1 MPRKLI
7 KRFLPDP
14 NYIRKQKPLRIFGE
28 LLHDPNLWHLNRR
41 SVSGA
46 FAVGLFT
53 AFVPIPF
60 QMLLAAALAIPL
72 RVNLLIS
79 VVLVWVSNPF
89 TIPLLFY
96 TAYKLGEWVIGGQ
109 ANNFYF
115 EPTID
120 WLATEL
126 SDVWQPF
133 LLGCFL
139 AGSSA
144 AMIGYTGVR
153 LAWRY
158 RVLQNW
164 KQRREK
170 QSTPTQGLTDPRKYI
185 KNNELKEGID
195 SNRFSRNNTS
205 KNNTDSKDHEI
216 AR

>member
-7 KRFLPDP
+7 KRYLPDP
-14 NYIRKQKPLRIFGE
+14 SYIRKQKPLRIFGG

-79 VVLVWVSNPF
+79 VVLVWISNPF
-89 TIPLLFY
+89 TIPILFY
-96 TAYKLGEWVIGGQ
+96 TAYKLGQLVIGGQ
-109 ANNFYF
+109 ADEFYF
-115 EPTID
+115 EPTIE

-126 SDVWQPF
+126 SAVWQPF

-139 AGSSA
+139 AGSGA
-144 AMIGYTGVR
+144 AMLGFTGVR

-158 RVLQNW
+158 RVLQTW
-164 KQRREK
+164 KQRRHK
-170 QSTPTQGLTDPRKYI
+170 QFVRDQGLRGANESEQ
-185 KNNELKEGID
+185 NNSLGIENKLHRGRGKP
-195 SNRFSRNNTS
+195 SPENQ
-205 KNNTDSKDHEI
+205 TDSKDREV
-216 AR
+216 AG

>member
-7 KRFLPDP
+7 KRYLPDP
-14 NYIRKQKPLRIFGE
+14 SYIRKQKPLRIFGG

-79 VVLVWVSNPF
+79 VVMVWISNPF
-89 TIPLLFY
+89 TIPILFY
-96 TAYKLGEWVIGGQ
+96 TAYKLGQLVIGGQ
-109 ANNFYF
+109 ADEFYF
-115 EPTID
+115 EPTIE
-120 WLATEL
+120 WLTTEL
-126 SDVWQPF
+126 SAVWQPF

-139 AGSSA
+139 AGCGA
-144 AMIGYTGVR
+144 ATLGYTGVR

-158 RVLQNW
+158 RVLQTW
-164 KQRREK
+164 KQRRVK
-170 QSTPTQGLTDPRKYI
+170 QFSRDQGLRGANECEQ
-185 KNNELKEGID
+185 NNSLGIENKPHPGRGKP
-195 SNRFSRNNTS
+195 SPENQ
-205 KNNTDSKDHEI
+205 TDSKDREV
-216 AR
+216 AG

>member
-14 NYIRKQKPLRIFGE
+14 NYIRKQKPLRIFGG

-89 TIPLLFY
+89 TIPLIFY

-109 ANNFYF
+109 SNAFYF

-126 SDVWQPF
+126 SAVWQPF
-133 LLGCFL
+133 LLGCLL
-139 AGSSA
+139 AGSGA
-144 AMIGYTGVR
+144 AMLGYTGVR

-158 RVLQNW
+158 RVLQTW
-164 KQRREK
+164 KQRRHK
-170 QSTPTQGLTDPRKYI
+170 QPALTQGLQESSDSSQN
-185 KNNELKEGID
+185 KNLQHEANNHRTSGK
-195 SNRFSRNNTS
+195 NTS
-205 KNNTDSKDHEI
+205 NNSTEAKDREV